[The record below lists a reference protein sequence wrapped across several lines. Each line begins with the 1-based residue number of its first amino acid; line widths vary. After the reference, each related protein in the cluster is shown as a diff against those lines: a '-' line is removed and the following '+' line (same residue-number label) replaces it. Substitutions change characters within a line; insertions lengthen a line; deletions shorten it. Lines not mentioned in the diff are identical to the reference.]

1 MISGA
6 RKSVHDCTF
15 NYLFKSENQI
25 GSQQKIDGTKCC
37 RNKEA
42 FMPNED
48 RNYSEDYERN
58 GGPRGS

>member
-25 GSQQKIDGTKCC
+25 GSQHKFDGTKCC
-37 RNKEA
+37 RDKEVFMFNEYRNKRA
-42 FMPNED
+42 DYD
-48 RNYSEDYERN
+48 RE